1 MQNCFI
7 KFNTDITNIELP
19 KKFTFP
25 FYYEPHKLTKIA
37 VTELQK
43 RLENANLWQHNFGL
57 DPNKQKDAIGKMFGV
72 LIVKNKLNEIGYLT
86 AYSGKLEGKN
96 EAVNFV
102 PPIFN
107 IYAKNNFFKKE
118 EQYISEISKK
128 IHQLENSTSLQELKI
143 KNKKL
148 EIEKTKDLTTEKQK
162 LNTRKSNRKLK
173 RFTIVDKDELE
184 ALNQQSIQDK
194 FYYKELVANWKTKQE
209 KISKKI
215 EQLEQKINRLKQERT
230 KRSEKLHNYIFDNY
244 IFLNANQ
251 KTKKLLEIFSKI
263 NKKPIAGTG
272 DCAAPKLLQYAFQNH
287 LQPIAMAEFWWGK
300 PLKNE
305 IRKHKNFY
313 PACNGKCKPILNHML
328 KGLEV
333 DKNPILINL
342 AKDKKIETIYED
354 DYLLVINKPAEL
366 LTIPGQKIK
375 DSVLTRIQNKY
386 PNLSGPFIVHRL
398 DMSTSGILLLS
409 KSKRVHKKLQSQFIK
424 RSIKKQYLAILDGVL
439 KNKNGTIDL
448 PLATDYHDTPKQK
461 VCFKEGKPAKTK
473 YEIIEIKNNQTKVY
487 FYPITGRTHQLRVH
501 AAHYLGLN
509 IPIVG
514 DDLYGTKAN
523 RLHLHAYSITFE
535 HPISKKQMQFISEI
549 NF

>member
-1 MQNCFI
+1 MQKCYI
-7 KFNTDITNIELP
+7 KFSSDITNIALP

-37 VTELQK
+37 VSELQK
-43 RLENANLWQHNFGL
+43 KLENTNLWQHNFGL
-57 DPNKQKDAIGKMFGV
+57 DPDNQKDAIGKMFGV
-72 LIVKNKLNEIGYLT
+72 LIVKNKQNEIGYLT
-86 AYSGKLEGKN
+86 AYSGKLEGEN

-102 PPIFN
+102 PPIFDT
-107 IYAKNNFFKKE
+107 YAKNGFFEKE
-118 EQYISEISKK
+118 EHYISEISKK
-128 IHQLENSTSLQELKI
+128 IHILENSTTLQELKT
-143 KNKKL
+143 KNQKL
-148 EIEKTKDLTTEKQK
+148 EIEKTNDLTAEKQK
-162 LNTRKSNRKLK
+162 LNARKSDRKLK
-173 RFTIVDKDELE
+173 RFTIVDKNELE

-209 KISKKI
+209 KITKKI
-215 EQLEQKINRLKQERT
+215 EQLEQEINHLKQERT
-230 KRSEKLHNYIFDNY
+230 KRSEKLHDYIFGNY
-244 IFLNANQ
+244 TFLNANQ
-251 KTKKLLEIFSKI
+251 KTKKLLEIFNEI

-333 DKNPILINL
+333 DENPILINL

-398 DMSTSGILLLS
+398 DMSTSGILLIS
-409 KSKRVHKKLQSQFIK
+409 KTKRVHKKLQSQFIK
-424 RSIKKQYLAILDGVL
+424 RTIKKQYFAILDGVL
-439 KNKNGTIDL
+439 NEKNGIIDL
-448 PLATDYHDTPKQK
+448 PLTTDYHDTPKQK
-461 VCFKEGKPAKTK
+461 VCFKSGKPAKTK
-473 YEIIEIKNNQTKVY
+473 YQVVEVKNNQTKVY

-509 IPIVG
+509 TPIVG
-514 DDLYGTKAN
+514 DDLYGTKIN

-535 HPISKKQMQFISEI
+535 HPISKKKMQFTSEI